1 MSVVSAD
8 LMKNNIA
15 LIFKATRRFHGL
27 QQTEFSAILGI
38 TQGTISKIES
48 ATMTTELE
56 LWFRFLEAFKI
67 NNPFSCYFGGFE
79 LPANSFLALEKG
91 KSELAPEYSIQQKE
105 IFQIKH
111 IRPLY
116 EYLQKKQLTPLE
128 TFLKEKKIRPEIF
141 SILNHP
147 ISLKFI
153 EDFFTF
159 VSSCKIPFDAPGA
172 LSFDFHDT
180 FLGNEDKFRNEI
192 GGIYDSWSDLVEPFD
207 IKINS
212 KSGQYRFSLKKR
224 AHVEISKL
232 NNSLQLTKYLA
243 SAPYWK
249 LKYLGKTS
257 SSMPVLKFDEKFK
270 EALVSF

>member
-1 MSVVSAD
+1 MSVVSSD
-8 LMKNNIA
+8 SMKNNIA

-56 LWFRFLEAFKI
+56 LWFRFLDAFKI
-67 NNPFSCYFGGFE
+67 NNPFSCYFGGLE

-91 KSELAPEYSIQQKE
+91 KSELAPEYSIRPKE

-116 EYLQKKQLTPLE
+116 EYLQKKQLMPLE

-147 ISLKFI
+147 ISLEFI

-159 VSSCKIPFDAPGA
+159 VSSCKIPLDAPGA
-172 LSFDFHDT
+172 LSFDFYDT
-180 FLGNEDKFRNEI
+180 FLGCEDKFRNEI
-192 GGIYDSWSDLVEPFD
+192 DSIYESWSEVAEPFD
-207 IKINS
+207 IQINS
-212 KSGQYRFSLKKR
+212 KSGHYRFSLKKR
-224 AHVEISKL
+224 VHSEISKL
-232 NNSLQLTKYLA
+232 RNSLQLTKYLA
-243 SAPYWK
+243 SIPYWE
-249 LKYLGKTS
+249 LKYLGKTNS
-257 SSMPVLKFDEKFK
+257 SAPVMKFDEQYREASVKF
-270 EALVSF
+270 